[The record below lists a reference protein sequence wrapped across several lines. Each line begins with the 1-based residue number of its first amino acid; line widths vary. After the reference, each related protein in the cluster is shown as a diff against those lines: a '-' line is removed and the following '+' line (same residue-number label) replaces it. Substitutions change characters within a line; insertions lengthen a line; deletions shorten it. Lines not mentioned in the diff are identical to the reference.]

1 MKNSFSSAVKIF
13 EIFDGEKTKQK
24 AIPYTGSKQ
33 MRSEKDSDGKRRF
46 SPCEKLKHQQLRGGF
61 GQFYHRKAKTVQ
73 FYFTGKAIKVVRGR
87 C

>member
-1 MKNSFSSAVKIF
+1 
-13 EIFDGEKTKQK
+13 
-24 AIPYTGSKQ
+24 

-73 FYFTGKAIKVVRGR
+73 FYFTGKAIEVVRGR